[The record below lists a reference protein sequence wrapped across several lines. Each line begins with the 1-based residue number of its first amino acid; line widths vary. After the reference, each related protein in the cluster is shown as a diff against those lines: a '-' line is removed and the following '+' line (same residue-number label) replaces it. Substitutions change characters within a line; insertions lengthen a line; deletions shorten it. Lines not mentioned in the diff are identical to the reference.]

1 MEIKIKRVGADFRTG
16 TIAYYGPDGKTVT
29 KIVVGITVGA
39 GNNFIDTKKWS
50 SESRDIKND
59 SQVLGEISAY
69 LNLSKVDSV
78 ARIERVMGCPHEAGI
93 DYPEGMPC
101 PACPFWVNEE

>member
-1 MEIKIKRVGADFRTG
+1 METKVKRVGVDFRTG
-16 TIAYYGPDGKTVT
+16 TIAYYGPDDKTVT

-50 SESRDIKND
+50 SESRDMKND
-59 SQVLGEISAY
+59 NQILKEISDY

-78 ARIERVMGCPHEAGI
+78 ARIERVMGCPHEVGI
-93 DYPEGMPC
+93 DYPEGMLC
-101 PACPFWVNEE
+101 PACPFWANEE

>member
-1 MEIKIKRVGADFRTG
+1 METKLKGIGTDFRTG
-16 TIAYYGPDGKTVT
+16 TIAYYGPDDKTVT

-50 SESRDIKND
+50 SESKDIKNNN
-59 SQVLGEISAY
+59 QVLEEVSDY

-78 ARIERVMGCPHEAGI
+78 ATIERVMGCPHEAGI
-93 DYPEGMPC
+93 DYPEDMPC

>member
-1 MEIKIKRVGADFRTG
+1 METKLKSIGTDFRTG
-16 TIAYYGPDGKTVT
+16 TIAYYGPDDKTVT

-50 SESRDIKND
+50 SESKDIKND
-59 SQVLGEISAY
+59 NQVLEEISAY
-69 LNLSKVDSV
+69 LNVSKVDSV
-78 ARIERVMGCPHEAGI
+78 ARIERIMGCPHEAGI

-101 PACPFWVNEE
+101 PACPFWANED

>member
-1 MEIKIKRVGADFRTG
+1 METKLKRIGTDFRTG
-16 TIAYYGPDGKTVT
+16 TIAYYGPDDKTVT

-59 SQVLGEISAY
+59 NQVFKEISDY

-78 ARIERVMGCPHEAGI
+78 ARIEGVIGCPHEAGI
-93 DYPEGMPC
+93 DYPDGTTC
-101 PACPFWVNEE
+101 PACPFWANEE